1 MIGRY
6 PSRVRIKGAL
16 LLALGCLALAACRV
30 EAGPKTESSAEAQ
43 AGSKLRVMT
52 WNLEWLTERSL
63 PERARRI
70 QKVIDQAKP
79 DAIMFQEI
87 ESQAALQRV
96 LPQGWKIWMADS
108 AREDQELG
116 FAAAPGVEFSE
127 PGLVFTSPDLD
138 SAFPGRR
145 DVVRVK
151 VRKGGREVVLYGL
164 HLKSRAPARWT
175 TDARRVEACQL
186 LTRELARRKDPLVA
200 VMGDFNDTPGDPGP
214 RLLLSAGMVNL
225 MEPLYQQDWTT
236 ADLEKVEW
244 WKLRDARVPGASR
257 ENEMWRGREHN
268 FRTDVKIKA
277 ILFDQIIVSSEL
289 AKTAGTPVIANPK
302 DVLDGSQPRVTDG
315 RVETEGTRAS
325 DHLPVWVDL

>member
-1 MIGRY
+1 M
-6 PSRVRIKGAL
+6 RIKGGL
-16 LLALGCLALAACRV
+16 WLALGCLVLAACRV
-30 EAGPKTESSAEAQ
+30 GAEPKVRGPEGTQVSSR
-43 AGSKLRVMT
+43 LRVMT

-70 QKVIDQAKP
+70 QKVIEQAKP

-151 VRKGGREVVLYGL
+151 VKKGGREVVLYGL

-186 LTRELARRKDPLVA
+186 LTREIQRRKDPLVA

-214 RLLLSAGMVNL
+214 KTLLGAGMVNL
-225 MEPLYQQDWTT
+225 MESMYKQDWTT

-244 WKLRDARVPGASR
+244 WKLADARVPGAYK
-257 ENEMWRGREHN
+257 ENEWWRGREHN

-277 ILFDQIIVSSEL
+277 VLFDQIIVSSEL
-289 AKTAGTPVIANPK
+289 AKTAGTPVIASPK

-315 RVETEGTRAS
+315 NVSVEGTRAS
-325 DHLPVWVDL
+325 DHLAVWVDL